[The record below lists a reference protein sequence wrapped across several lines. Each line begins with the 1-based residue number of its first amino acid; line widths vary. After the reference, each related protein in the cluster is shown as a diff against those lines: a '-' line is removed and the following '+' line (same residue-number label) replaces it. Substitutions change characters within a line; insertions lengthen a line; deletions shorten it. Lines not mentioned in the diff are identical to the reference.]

1 MSFFDK
7 KEEVLDIEL
16 TQYGKHLL
24 SKGKFKPVYYAFFDD
39 DVIYDSEYGG
49 FQEAQSET
57 TDRVKD
63 ETANVKAQHVH
74 YGVEQNFEKSKQL
87 LRIDKEPLAQQLQ
100 MTADKNF
107 VFVAPL
113 GNSQLS
119 DQYAPAW
126 SLSFLKGELTGAVT
140 YKTGSHGS
148 MRVPQL
154 ETKVVTFYTKPEK
167 PEIGEDSELPSLD
180 DSKRKPRK
188 PLAQLDLDRGS
199 EASDLNFAISRFE
212 DGSYI
217 KVEDDFILI
226 SVDEENSPL
235 LSKNYD
241 IEVFIEEIDQK
252 TGQEVLTPLF
262 FDKRRELID
271 ENNVLLDQEDLE
283 ASRLETLGSEYVNH
297 FFHVYVDQE
306 ISKDVLCK
314 LLPKSE
320 REAMFP
326 TDYLDCDD
334 VAGNAVDTTGLYD
347 SDISPEDIEDD
358 C

>member
-49 FQEAQSET
+49 FDEGQSATNE
-57 TDRVKD
+57 RIKN

-87 LRIDKEPLAQQLQ
+87 LRADRELQSQQLQ

-107 VFVAPL
+107 AFVAPL

-126 SLSFLKGELTGAVT
+126 SVNLLKGELTGAIT
-140 YKTGSHGS
+140 YKTGSHGA
-148 MRVPQL
+148 MRIPQL
-154 ETKVVTFYTKPEK
+154 EVDTVTFYTRPVQ
-167 PEIGEDSELPSLD
+167 PTLGEDSELPPID
-180 DSKRKPRK
+180 DGRRVAKKPR
-188 PLAQLDLDRGS
+188 AQLDLERGS
-199 EASDLNFAISRFE
+199 EASDLNFATTRFE

-217 KVEDDFILI
+217 KIEDDFILI
-226 SVDEENSPL
+226 SVDEENAPL

-241 IEVFIEEIDQK
+241 IEVFLEEIDQK

-262 FDKRRELID
+262 FDKKRELID
-271 ENNVLLDQEDLE
+271 ENNVLLDQDDLESSRVEDL
-283 ASRLETLGSEYVNH
+283 GSSYVNH
-297 FFHVYVDQE
+297 FFYVYVDQE
-306 ISKDVLCK
+306 ISKDVLCR
-314 LLPKSE
+314 LLPKTE

-326 TDYLDCDD
+326 ADYLDCEDIVGD
-334 VAGNAVDTTGLYD
+334 VIDTGGLYD
-347 SDISPEDIEDD
+347 SDISPEDIEED